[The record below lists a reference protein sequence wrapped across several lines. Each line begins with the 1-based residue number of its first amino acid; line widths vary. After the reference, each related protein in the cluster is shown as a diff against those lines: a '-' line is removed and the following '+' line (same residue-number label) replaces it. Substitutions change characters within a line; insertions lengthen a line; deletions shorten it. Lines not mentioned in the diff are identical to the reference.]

1 VAAYVNGLDIMPH
14 PRMKP
19 RRAYHHG
26 DLANAL
32 IEVAVQAVAAEG
44 GVEGFSMSEAA
55 RAVGV
60 DPASVY
66 RHFTNKADL
75 LSAVARRG
83 FVRMAEEMDRAV
95 AGESSPVRRI
105 RALGKAYVR
114 FAAENPAHFRVMFGP
129 HGAGRRGPRFSM
141 NGPGG
146 EGKSPFEMLVGALEN
161 LERSGE
167 STVPP
172 KRAALAA
179 WSVVH
184 GLASLVVDG
193 VWRPATPRAL
203 DAALDDVI
211 AAMVRGLRG

>member
-1 VAAYVNGLDIMPH
+1 MDIR
-14 PRMKP
+14 PRPRTKP

-26 DLANAL
+26 DLVNAL

-60 DPASVY
+60 DPAAVY
-66 RHFTNKADL
+66 RHFANKADL

-83 FVRMAEEMDRAV
+83 FVRMGEEMDRAV
-95 AGESSPVRRI
+95 AEEPSPARRI
-105 RALGKAYVR
+105 HALGKAYVR
-114 FAAENPAHFRVMFGP
+114 FAAESPSHFRVMFGP
-129 HGAGRRGPRFSM
+129 HGAGRREPRFSM
-141 NGPGG
+141 SGPGG
-146 EGKSPFEMLVGALEN
+146 EGKSPFEMLVGALEE
-161 LERSGE
+161 LARSGE

-184 GLASLVVDG
+184 GFASLIVDG
-193 VWRPATPRAL
+193 AWRPATPRAL
-203 DAALDDVI
+203 DAALDEAI